1 MVHVIL
7 FLINLPDFTIAV
19 LDGKERAFRVI
30 VDRDF
35 ALG

>member
-7 FLINLPDFTIAV
+7 FLINLPDITVAV
-19 LDGKERAFRVI
+19 LNGKERVFRVI